1 MAGRGV
7 ATPNDPID
15 MTQYTEG
22 ELRAAVE
29 EAASRR
35 TYVMAHAYIPE
46 SIERAALAGVR
57 SIEHR
62 EPARPP
68 SRRG

>member
-1 MAGRGV
+1 
-7 ATPNDPID
+7 

-46 SIERAALAGVR
+46 SIVRAAAPESAR
-57 SIEHR
+57 SST
-62 EPARPP
+62 ATSSTP